1 MVNKIKATVLARPDV
16 LEFFEQLSSG
26 NVRYLLFG
34 GCAVLYYAGIRYTNN
49 VDLWVSREPHNIGA
63 LLRVLKSF
71 HAPLAGLDEEDFCK
85 EGHFYQMGIP
95 PVRIDDV
102 LSTVGISFEEAWRER
117 RMMRLDGLRIPVI
130 SRQHLIKSKLA
141 AGRSQD
147 IIDAKSLE
155 RRYRRMK

>member
-16 LEFFEQLSSG
+16 LEFFDRLSSG

-34 GCAVLYYAGIRYTNN
+34 GCAVLYYIGTRYTNN
-49 VDLWVSREPHNIGA
+49 VDLWVSRDPDNIDS
-63 LLRVLKSF
+63 LLGVLKSC
-71 HAPLAGLDEEDFCK
+71 HAPLAGLDVEDFCR
-85 EGHFYQMGIP
+85 EGHFYQMGTP

-102 LSTVGISFEEAWRER
+102 LSTLGMSFEDAWYER

-130 SRQHLIKSKLA
+130 SRQHLIQSKLA

-147 IIDAKSLE
+147 ILDARSLQK
-155 RRYRRMK
+155 RYGRMR